1 MADTHRTPSER
12 ARALVAGAYDTH
24 IHISPDV
31 MTRRI
36 DDVTL
41 ARRFREVGLAGFVLK
56 SHYVPT
62 AERAEVV
69 RGVVPGF
76 GALGAISL
84 NASVGGMNPVAVE
97 IAGRGGAKVVWFPTV
112 DSANQRS
119 CRAEEPPGATPPMW
133 AALQD
138 ELAAQGMAA
147 PAVEVLDASGTVTEA
162 VHQVLRVIRRHD
174 MVLATGHLSGSEIDA
189 VVDAAVDAGVTRIVV
204 THPEFTSQRLAVQRQ
219 RALAEKGALL
229 ERCFTTPHTGKVSWE
244 RFFEHVRAVGPEHSV
259 LSSDLGQPAN
269 PPVEDGLALLAD
281 RFLAARFTEEE
292 VHTMAVRNSRRLVG
306 AEPLPVGTVGAATSR
321 VHA

>member
-1 MADTHRTPSER
+1 MAENHPTPSDR

-24 IHISPDV
+24 IHVSPDV

-36 DDVTL
+36 DDISL
-41 ARRFREVGLAGFVLK
+41 AKKFAEVGLSGFVLK
-56 SHYVPT
+56 SHYLPT
-62 AERAEVV
+62 AERAELV
-69 RGVVPGF
+69 RTIHPGF

-119 CRAEEPPGATPPMW
+119 CRAEEPAGATPPMW

-138 ELAAQGMAA
+138 ELRAQGMAA
-147 PAVEVLDASGTVTEA
+147 PPVDVLDASGEVTEP
-162 VHQVLRVIRRHD
+162 VRQVLRVIRRHD
-174 MVLATGHLSGSEIDA
+174 MVLATGHLSGDEIDA
-189 VVDAAVDAGVTRIVV
+189 VVNAAVAEGVTRIVV
-204 THPEFTSQRLAVQRQ
+204 THPEFTSQRLAVARQ
-219 RALAEKGALL
+219 RELAEKGALM

-244 RFFEHVRAVGPEHSV
+244 RFFEHVRAVGPEHSL

-281 RFLAARFTEEE
+281 RFLAEGFSEEE

-306 AEPLPVGTVGAATSR
+306 ADD
-321 VHA
+321 